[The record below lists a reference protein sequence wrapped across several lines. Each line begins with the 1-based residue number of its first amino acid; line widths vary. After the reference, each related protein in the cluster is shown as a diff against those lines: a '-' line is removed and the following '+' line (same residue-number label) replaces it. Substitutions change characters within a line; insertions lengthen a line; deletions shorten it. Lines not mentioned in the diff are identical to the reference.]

1 MATHSSILAWRIPWT
16 DEPAESDTTC
26 CCVVVVVAQLCP
38 TLCNSKGC
46 STPGLPVLHH
56 LLGLAQTHVH
66 WVSDA
71 ILPSHPVAPFSSYS
85 QSSPASG
92 YFLMSRLFTSGS
104 QSIGAPASVF
114 LMNTQCWFPLGIS
127 LQSQRLS
134 RAFSNTTVQ
143 KHQFFS
149 SQLSLWSNSHIH
161 KWLLEKPYLWL
172 YRPLL
177 SK

>member
-1 MATHSSILAWRIPWT
+1 MY
-16 DEPAESDTTC
+16 
-26 CCVVVVVAQLCP
+26 
-38 TLCNSKGC
+38 C
-46 STPGLPVLHH
+46 SMPGFPVLHH

-161 KWLLEKPYLWL
+161 KWLLEKPWLWL
-172 YRPLL
+172 YGLYAFIGKVMSLL
-177 SK
+177 FNTLSRFVLAFFQGARVF